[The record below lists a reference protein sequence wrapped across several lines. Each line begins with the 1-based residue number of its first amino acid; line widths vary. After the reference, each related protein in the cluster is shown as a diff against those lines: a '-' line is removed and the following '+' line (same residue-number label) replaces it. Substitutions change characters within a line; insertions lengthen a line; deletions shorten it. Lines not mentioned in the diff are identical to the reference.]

1 MSTNELFCRQEVQ
14 TSGATSNE
22 DIYSYAIPGN
32 ANMNFF
38 SYQTSRWDMN
48 GRQERKGGGVC
59 AWVEWVDALITKI
72 VYVSEII
79 DECTI
84 EKILC

>member
-1 MSTNELFCRQEVQ
+1 MEGR
-14 TSGATSNE
+14 
-22 DIYSYAIPGN
+22 
-32 ANMNFF
+32 
-38 SYQTSRWDMN
+38 N
-48 GRQERKGGGVC
+48 GRGC